1 MFREVFDKGI
11 SCIGGQKYRQDLAY
25 IHIYIS
31 RGLLVGHE
39 SFILPPVI
47 AESDPARIP
56 SFHFLV
62 EGALGGTEKIWGN
75 HK

>member
-1 MFREVFDKGI
+1 MYRA
-11 SCIGGQKYRQDLAY
+11 QKYHQDLTY

-39 SFILPPVI
+39 SFILSLVI
-47 AESDPARIP
+47 AESNPARIP
-56 SFHFLV
+56 SFHFSV
-62 EGALGGTEKIWGN
+62 EDALGGTEKIWGN